1 LATRGTLLLRG
12 QFYKLILPLEPETG
26 KLAIWIENGPKW
38 VNFEPRGMTVALGV
52 SVQPFVQGYQ

>member
-1 LATRGTLLLRG
+1 
-12 QFYKLILPLEPETG
+12 LPLEPETG